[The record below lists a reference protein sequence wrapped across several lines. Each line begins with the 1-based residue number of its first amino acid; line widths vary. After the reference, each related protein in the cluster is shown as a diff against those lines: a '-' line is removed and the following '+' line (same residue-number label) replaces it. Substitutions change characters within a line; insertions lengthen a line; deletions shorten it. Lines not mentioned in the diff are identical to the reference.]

1 MSSTGFE
8 PHLVNTKLRIDRAAN
23 HSAMAQ
29 APLDVFKH
37 GIYVDKRLCHNDVI
51 IMWNC
56 VIMLAGLQIAWLQ
69 DFRAKIQ

>member
-51 IMWNC
+51 IM
-56 VIMLAGLQIAWLQ
+56 
-69 DFRAKIQ
+69 